1 MSFFK
6 NGLGRGIARKA
17 KAALGQGESEARP
30 STRSDE
36 AQPSSRPTAPRSQE
50 DGQRSQE
57 AGQKEERPRQKLKKL
72 ERENASLRAQLLKT
86 TGVQEGGI
94 QPENV
99 IWILG
104 SGRTG
109 SSWLAFMMG
118 ALPDTARWNEPLIG
132 YLFAQTYY
140 ERGEHRTED
149 KFYVLADA
157 YKETW
162 LGSIRHLVLN
172 GASARFPELT
182 ENSYLVLK
190 EPHGAKG
197 APFLMEALPESRMIF
212 LIRDPRDVVVST
224 LKATWN
230 TRQGTTRPRPKRRE
244 LALERPNDFVRK
256 RAETYLQDI
265 QHVQQAYDAH
275 EGRKVVIRYEDL
287 RADALGTMRRICS
300 ELEIPASEE
309 DLVRSVEE
317 YAWESIPEE
326 EKGEGKGRRKATP
339 GGWKEDL
346 TPEQIEII
354 EKEAAP
360 ILDQFYNED
369 RQASSSH

>member
-1 MSFFK
+1 
-6 NGLGRGIARKA
+6 
-17 KAALGQGESEARP
+17 
-30 STRSDE
+30 
-36 AQPSSRPTAPRSQE
+36 
-50 DGQRSQE
+50 
-57 AGQKEERPRQKLKKL
+57 
-72 ERENASLRAQLLKT
+72 
-86 TGVQEGGI
+86 
-94 QPENV
+94 
-99 IWILG
+99 
-104 SGRTG
+104 
-109 SSWLAFMMG
+109 
-118 ALPDTARWNEPLIG
+118 
-132 YLFAQTYY
+132 
-140 ERGEHRTED
+140 
-149 KFYVLADA
+149 
-157 YKETW
+157 
-162 LGSIRHLVLN
+162 
-172 GASARFPELT
+172 
-182 ENSYLVLK
+182 
-190 EPHGAKG
+190 
-197 APFLMEALPESRMIF
+197 MEAMPESRMIF

-230 TRQGTTRPRPKRRE
+230 TRQGNTRPRPKRRQ

-275 EGRKVVIRYEDL
+275 EGRKVVVRYEDL

-309 DLVRSVEE
+309 DLVRSVEK

-360 ILDQFYNED
+360 ILDQFYDGD
-369 RQASSSH
+369 RQASSPQ